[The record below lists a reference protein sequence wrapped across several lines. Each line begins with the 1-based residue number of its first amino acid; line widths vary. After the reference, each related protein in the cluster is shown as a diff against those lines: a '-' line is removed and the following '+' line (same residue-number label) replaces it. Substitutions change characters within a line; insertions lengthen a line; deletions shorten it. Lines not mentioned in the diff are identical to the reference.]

1 MGQKY
6 DPKIEREIRDTAKV
20 ARDTG
25 SSYKQSERARD
36 DSRRDQR
43 DAEKEEWRERHG
55 KC

>member
-6 DPKIEREIRDTAKV
+6 DPKVERNIRETAKV

-25 SSYKQSERARD
+25 SSYKQSERARN
-36 DSRRDQR
+36 DQR
-43 DAEKEEWRERHG
+43 ETGRKDDQEKWREKHG